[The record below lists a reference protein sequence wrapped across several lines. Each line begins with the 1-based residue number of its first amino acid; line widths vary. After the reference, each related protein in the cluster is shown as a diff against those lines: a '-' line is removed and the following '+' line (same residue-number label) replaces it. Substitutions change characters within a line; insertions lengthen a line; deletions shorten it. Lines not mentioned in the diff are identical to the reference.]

1 MNWKLRSY
9 RPADCQVLADLFY
22 ETVHTV
28 NAGDYTEEQLFA
40 WTAGSVDLDAWNR
53 SFLTHDTVVAFIND
67 KIVGFGDMDRTGYL
81 DRLYVHKDHQRQ
93 GVATT
98 ICDRLE
104 GAAKAERI
112 LTHAS
117 ITAKPFFLARGYR
130 ILREQTAVRGGV
142 ALGNYVM
149 EKENCR

>member
-1 MNWKLRSY
+1 MNRKLRSY
-9 RPADCQVLADLFY
+9 RPADCKALADLFY
-22 ETVHTV
+22 QTVHTV

-40 WTAGSVDLDAWNR
+40 WAAGSVDLDAWNR
-53 SFLTHDTVVAFIND
+53 SFFAHDTVVALIND
-67 KIVGFGDMDRTGYL
+67 RIIGFGDMDKEGYL
-81 DRLYVHKDHQRQ
+81 DRLYVHKDYQRQ
-93 GVATT
+93 GVATA

-104 GAAKAERI
+104 GAAEAERI
-112 LTHAS
+112 FTHAS

-130 ILREQTAVRGGV
+130 LLREQTVVRGGV

>member
-117 ITAKPFFLARGYR
+117 ITAKPFFFYFGYNT
-130 ILREQTAVRGGV
+130 IKEQQVIRSNIPLT
-142 ALGNYVM
+142 NYIM
-149 EKENCR
+149 EKTL